1 MEIAYG
7 DRQAERGSVCVC
19 AHTHICT
26 LVGILMLS
34 WSIVF
39 VVETL
44 WQQIVPQAIQNY
56 INKSYDQSCVSN

>member
-1 MEIAYG
+1 MET
-7 DRQAERGSVCVC
+7 DRQRERESVCVC
-19 AHTHICT
+19 AHTRICT
-26 LVGILMLS
+26 LVGIHMLL

-44 WQQIVPQAIQNY
+44 WQQIVPQTIQNY